1 MSKRYKDQ
9 VYIIANPMFDYY
21 KIGRTK
27 DIQRRLQQLNTGV
40 PMDYKLVLLFEK
52 NKKGHKLERELHA
65 KFWPERLRDEREFF
79 KLNPEQLEVA
89 CSIAEKNEY
98 CIKQAN
104 LKLPSRITTVHKL
117 FSTGFMEDI
126 VDVYEWYDNVKIA
139 LRELEDENNVLE
151 YQLAKGYLVDNIP
164 CYYEDAIEAITC
176 NLGGDVEQM
185 NILLDSEQELYHYIE
200 EQGSAYD
207 YERERS

>member
-27 DIQRRLQQLNTGV
+27 DIQTRLQQLNTGV

-52 NKKGHKLERELHA
+52 NKKGHKLERELHTQ
-65 KFWPERLRDEREFF
+65 FWPERLRDEREFF

-104 LKLPSRITTVHKL
+104 LELPSRITTVHKL

-151 YQLAKGYLVDNIP
+151 YQLAKGYLVDDIP
-164 CYYEDAIEAITC
+164 RYYEDAIEAIIC
-176 NLGGDVEQM
+176 DVGGDVEQM
-185 NILLDSEQELYHYIE
+185 NILLDSEPELYNCIE
-200 EQGSAYD
+200 EKWGAYD